1 MLSELLKFIISISEG
16 MNEGERK
23 IMNNQI
29 SIYIS

>member
-1 MLSELLKFIISISEG
+1 MLSELLRFIISISEG

-29 SIYIS
+29 VFP